1 MIFNI
6 ISVFKRLQTNLNSLI
21 PNKFPNMMNLC
32 NRDLRNK
39 VKLSYLNKLTKIKYK
54 IMSLRN
60 RVTLIGY
67 TGKEV
72 EIVNFE
78 KGKIAKVSLAT
89 NDYYTNAKG
98 EKVEETQW
106 HNLVANGKLADIME
120 KYVQK
125 GKEISVEGKIVY
137 KSYDDKDGNKR
148 FITEIRV
155 DELVLLGNRQ
165 G

>member
-1 MIFNI
+1 
-6 ISVFKRLQTNLNSLI
+6 
-21 PNKFPNMMNLC
+21 
-32 NRDLRNK
+32 
-39 VKLSYLNKLTKIKYK
+39 
-54 IMSLRN
+54 MSLRN

-78 KGKIAKVSLAT
+78 NGKIAKVSLAT

-106 HNLVANGKLADIME
+106 HNLVANGKIADIME

-125 GKEISVEGKIVY
+125 GKEICVEGKIIY
-137 KSYDDKDGNKR
+137 RSYDDKDGNKR

-155 DELVLLGNRQ
+155 DEVVLLGTRQ